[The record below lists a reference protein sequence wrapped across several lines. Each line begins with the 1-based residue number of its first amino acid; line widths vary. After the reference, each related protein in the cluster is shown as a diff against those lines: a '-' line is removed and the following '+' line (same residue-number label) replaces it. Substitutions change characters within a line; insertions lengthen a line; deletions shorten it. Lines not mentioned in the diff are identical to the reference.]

1 MRDKLI
7 EELNPLLSELMNKA
21 RAGRFQG
28 NIETHKL
35 RISYVNALSN
45 LLRAYNQLLKDKEIE
60 DLENQIMELQDA
72 INKSNEKKDYRFTN
86 GNY

>member
-1 MRDKLI
+1 MRDKLL
-7 EELNPLLSELMNKA
+7 EDLSPLLSELMNKA

-60 DLENQIMELQDA
+60 DLENQIMELYDA
-72 INKSNEKKDYRFTN
+72 INQQTKK
-86 GNY
+86 GN

>member
-1 MRDKLI
+1 MRDKLL
-7 EELNPLLSELMNKA
+7 EDLSPLLSELMNKA

-45 LLRAYNQLLKDKEIE
+45 LLRAYNQLLKDKEVE
-60 DLENQIMELQDA
+60 DLQNQIMELYDA
-72 INKSNEKKDYRFTN
+72 INQQTKK
-86 GNY
+86 GN

>member
-7 EELNPLLSELMNKA
+7 EDLSPLLSELMNKA
-21 RAGRFQG
+21 KAGRFQG

-45 LLRAYNQLLKDKEIE
+45 LLRAYNQLLKDKEVE
-60 DLENQIMELQDA
+60 DLENQIMELYDA
-72 INKSNEKKDYRFTN
+72 INQQTKK
-86 GNY
+86 GN

>member
-7 EELNPLLSELMNKA
+7 EDLSPLLSELMNKA

-60 DLENQIMELQDA
+60 ELENQIMELYDA
-72 INKSNEKKDYRFTN
+72 INQQTEK
-86 GNY
+86 GN

>member
-1 MRDKLI
+1 MREQLI
-7 EELNPLLSELMNKA
+7 ETLNPLLTELINKA

-45 LLRAYNQLLKDKEIE
+45 LLRAYNQLLKDKEVE
-60 DLENQIMELQDA
+60 ELENQIMELYDA
-72 INKSNEKKDYRFTN
+72 INQQTKK
-86 GNY
+86 GN

>member
-1 MRDKLI
+1 MRDKLL
-7 EELNPLLSELMNKA
+7 EDLSPLLSELMNKA

-60 DLENQIMELQDA
+60 ELENQIMELYDA
-72 INKSNEKKDYRFTN
+72 INQQTKK
-86 GNY
+86 GN

>member
-7 EELNPLLSELMNKA
+7 EDLSPLLSELMNKA
-21 RAGRFQG
+21 KAGRFQG

-45 LLRAYNQLLKDKEIE
+45 LLRAYNQLLKDKEVE
-60 DLENQIMELQDA
+60 DLENQIMELQHQKVILI
-72 INKSNEKKDYRFTN
+72 INF
-86 GNY
+86 

>member
-7 EELNPLLSELMNKA
+7 EELSPLLSELMNKA

-60 DLENQIMELQDA
+60 DLENQIMELYDA
-72 INKSNEKKDYRFTN
+72 INQQTKK
-86 GNY
+86 GN

>member
-7 EELNPLLSELMNKA
+7 EDLSPLLSELMNKA

-45 LLRAYNQLLKDKEIE
+45 LLRAYNQLLKDKEVE
-60 DLENQIMELQDA
+60 DLENQIMELYDA
-72 INKSNEKKDYRFTN
+72 INQQTKK
-86 GNY
+86 GN

>member
-7 EELNPLLSELMNKA
+7 EDLSPLLSELMNKA

-60 DLENQIMELQDA
+60 DLENQIMELYNA
-72 INKSNEKKDYRFTN
+72 INQQTKK
-86 GNY
+86 GN